1 MDIMGVYGKLRAS
14 AIQSDTLYQE
24 GSLWC
29 GRFIQQGSWI
39 GVFDRT
45 SRRYYQGGTAIPY
58 KGSSSTNQVIR
69 WECYDLSRDVSNRG
83 YGRTAGKPA
92 RPYTLYARGTSKG
105 PRRGTSEEGK
115 SLDDRRLR
123 DGQGQGKVLVTANV

>member
-14 AIQSDTLYQE
+14 AIQSDTLYQR

-45 SRRYYQGGTAIPY
+45 SRRYYQSGTAIPY

-69 WECYDLSRDVSNRG
+69 WERKTINYYSGVCIYYSQRV
-83 YGRTAGKPA
+83 
-92 RPYTLYARGTSKG
+92 
-105 PRRGTSEEGK
+105 
-115 SLDDRRLR
+115 
-123 DGQGQGKVLVTANV
+123 QGWGI